1 MSEDKKQTGNK
12 IVGKSGYQPIEKGY
26 QPNQGVLD
34 SSNPPQGGS
43 GVPLK
48 IQGKSSKADKQG

>member
-1 MSEDKKQTGNK
+1 MSEDKKQ
-12 IVGKSGYQPIEKGY
+12 IGKSGYQPIEKGY
-26 QPNQGVLD
+26 QPVQGVLD

-43 GVPLK
+43 GVPSK

>member
-1 MSEDKKQTGNK
+1 MSEDNKQTENK
-12 IVGKSGYQPIEKGY
+12 RLLVGGYQPIEKGY
-26 QPNQGVLD
+26 QPIQGVLD

-43 GVPLK
+43 GVSSK